1 MKTPKLQKVLMVLAG
16 IALLSIIIG
25 MLPNMIGLGIG
36 VLLALWAGSKFT
48 RSNVMGKIGYGLLV
62 ALGVG
67 TALSNIWAVIGIAA
81 AVLLY
86 VGYMKMKAGTFAAD
100 DLFKRRRTQTTSHFE
115 AEWKDLN
122 NTKGF

>member
-1 MKTPKLQKVLMVLAG
+1 MKTPKLQKVLMVLAA

-48 RSNVMGKIGYGLLV
+48 RSSVMGKIGYGLLV
-62 ALGVG
+62 AIGAG

-100 DLFKRRRTQTTSHFE
+100 DLFRRRRAQTTSHFE
-115 AEWKDLN
+115 AEWKDLK